1 MLGRYGPDVPKSGK
15 DADPLER
22 WRHFEARY
30 AERVAPFVA
39 GDGVPQVD
47 KDAMVELASLRAK
60 ADRWRD
66 RFFKSS
72 EGVSS

>member
-1 MLGRYGPDVPKSGK
+1 MPRSK

-22 WRHFEARY
+22 WRHFEERY
-30 AERVAPFVA
+30 AEVVADYLT
-39 GDGVPQVD
+39 GDVTHVG

-66 RFFKSS
+66 RFFKGL
-72 EGVSS
+72 EGVSD

>member
-1 MLGRYGPDVPKSGK
+1 VPKSK

-30 AERVAPFVA
+30 AEVVAPLLADDTVDSVA
-39 GDGVPQVD
+39 
-47 KDAMVELASLRAK
+47 KDLMVELASLRAK

-66 RFFKSS
+66 RYFKGL
-72 EGVSS
+72 EGVAD

>member
-1 MLGRYGPDVPKSGK
+1 MPRSK

-22 WRHFEARY
+22 WRHFEERY
-30 AERVAPFVA
+30 AEVVAIYLT
-39 GDGVPQVD
+39 GDVTHVG

-66 RFFKSS
+66 RFFKGL
-72 EGVSS
+72 EGVAD